1 MKPDERDP
9 LEIEVQQTEGRTLVM
24 VAGDLDAST
33 ASHLYDALS
42 DLELAEAR
50 QVVIDLAKVTFMDST
65 GLSVLVTEHK
75 RLEYVNGH
83 LTIFLSALVH
93 PAAFRDNR
101 SRENIGHRSSRR
113 GAVAAILFWT
123 STFWRPESDPG
134 SPGTWL

>member
-33 ASHLYDALS
+33 ASYLYDALS

-75 RLEYVNGH
+75 RLEHVNGH
-83 LTIFLSALVH
+83 LTIFSPPSSIRRLFEITGLAKTLDIV
-93 PAAFRDNR
+93 PADEER
-101 SRENIGHRSSRR
+101 
-113 GAVAAILFWT
+113 
-123 STFWRPESDPG
+123 
-134 SPGTWL
+134 